1 MADSR
6 KKDAIILVQQHLKYT
21 RSASPTLKYVDGQL
35 NLMLGDHVIKSISRS
50 NIGGIRYTLGENA
63 SESVTRLIKSLNLPP
78 TCNKVWLY
86 EASYAANKL
95 IAVDDVA
102 ACYGNVDSINIPLN
116 IENVVDVFTK
126 LKDDGVPVE
135 HYVFKLIH
143 GKN

>member
-1 MADSR
+1 MEDSR
-6 KKDAIILVQQHLKYT
+6 KKDAIILVQQHLK
-21 RSASPTLKYVDGQL
+21 SANPTLKYVDGQL

-50 NIGGIRYTLGENA
+50 NIGGIRYTLGEKA